1 MSVCI
6 DTLLSHCVFFIFF
19 LFSVFVVWFFFF
31 NDTATTEI
39 YTLSYTTLF
48 RSNVVGINVLKQNGV
63 DVDELVNELIKN
75 AAVEFTAYYYF
86 TNLRAHCT
94 GMEGEGLKGII
105 EDARL
110 EDLSHFESCIERIYQ
125 LGGSLPNDATEFIK
139 ISGCEF
145 LQLPPNPT
153 DHKAILE
160 KCLKAEQGAIVNW
173 NKICKMTHGKDPATY
188 DIAKD
193 ILAEEIE
200 HESWFLE
207 LIYGRPSGHMR
218 RKYARSEST
227 RLNSSHITISY
238 AVFCLKKKITQANH
252 RLSIIIHVVVT
263 MTSLF
268 KVLINLYM
276 TSHT

>member
-1 MSVCI
+1 MEP
-6 DTLLSHCVFFIFF
+6 H
-19 LFSVFVVWFFFF
+19 
-31 NDTATTEI
+31 
-39 YTLSYTTLF
+39 
-48 RSNVVGINVLKQNGV
+48 VVGVEILRKNGV
-63 DVDELVNELIKN
+63 DVEALIAELVRN

-94 GMEGEGLKGII
+94 GLEGEGLKGVI

-125 LGGSLPNDATEFIK
+125 LGGSLPDDAAEFVRM
-139 ISGCEF
+139 SGCDF
-145 LQLPPNPT
+145 LKLPADRT

-173 NKICKMTHGKDPATY
+173 DKVCKMTHGKDPATY

-207 LIYGRPSGHMR
+207 LIHGRPSGHMR
-218 RKYARSEST
+218 RKYAGERPHT
-227 RLNSSHITISY
+227 RRHSRALD
-238 AVFCLKKKITQANH
+238 
-252 RLSIIIHVVVT
+252 
-263 MTSLF
+263 MG
-268 KVLINLYM
+268 
-276 TSHT
+276 

>member
-1 MSVCI
+1 MKHTLMGGMSE
-6 DTLLSHCVFFIFF
+6 SKKP
-19 LFSVFVVWFFFF
+19 
-31 NDTATTEI
+31 
-39 YTLSYTTLF
+39 
-48 RSNVVGINVLKQNGV
+48 NVVGVNVLKQNGV
-63 DVDELVNELIKN
+63 DVDELIKELVKN

-105 EDARL
+105 EDARM

-145 LQLPPNPT
+145 LQLPTDPT
-153 DHKAILE
+153 DHMAILE

-173 NKICKMTHGKDPATY
+173 DKICKMTLGKDPATY

-193 ILAEEIE
+193 ILIEEIE

-218 RKYARSEST
+218 RKFPGERPHT
-227 RLNSSHITISY
+227 RGHSRALDM
-238 AVFCLKKKITQANH
+238 A
-252 RLSIIIHVVVT
+252 
-263 MTSLF
+263 
-268 KVLINLYM
+268 
-276 TSHT
+276 